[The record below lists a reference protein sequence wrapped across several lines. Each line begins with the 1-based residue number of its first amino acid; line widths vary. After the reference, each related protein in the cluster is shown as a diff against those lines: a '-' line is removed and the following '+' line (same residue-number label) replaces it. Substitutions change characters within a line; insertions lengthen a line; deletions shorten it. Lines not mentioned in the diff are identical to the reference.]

1 MKKAHPKSTNS
12 TGENHRSSRKKPHWL
27 NDVIH
32 VKQDAFSL
40 HRASEASRTGCGL
53 RLIWSRTLHPR
64 PLFTPN
70 RCVGHAIPD
79 YSGVN
84 QWCWTCVSIY
94 GNHFLLIIS
103 KESQSAIQFFHYR
116 WWCKVDGLLGAT
128 PHMAIRIAKGQLRSL
143 ARSIS
148 RHFTRIICSLEL
160 LIRAIKCLN
169 FSVNNP
175 SKANRLQYLVR
186 KMLVYLWLFS

>member
-1 MKKAHPKSTNS
+1 MRFASDLESDLT
-12 TGENHRSSRKKPHWL
+12 
-27 NDVIH
+27 
-32 VKQDAFSL
+32 
-40 HRASEASRTGCGL
+40 SEAPFHSKQICRTRDPGL
-53 RLIWSRTLHPR
+53 LWSQSMVLNPCFHIWQP
-64 PLFTPN
+64 
-70 RCVGHAIPD
+70 
-79 YSGVN
+79 
-84 QWCWTCVSIY
+84 
-94 GNHFLLIIS
+94 FLLIIS